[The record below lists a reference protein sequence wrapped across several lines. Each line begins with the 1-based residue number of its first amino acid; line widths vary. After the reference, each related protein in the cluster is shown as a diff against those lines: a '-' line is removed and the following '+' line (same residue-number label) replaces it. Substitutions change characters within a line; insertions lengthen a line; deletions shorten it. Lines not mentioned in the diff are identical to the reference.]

1 MFYFYR
7 NARTVENRKSK
18 IENRKSKIENRKSKI
33 ENRKSKIESDE
44 PIPNEAG
51 SFGVQSVQGG

>member
-1 MFYFYR
+1 
-7 NARTVENRKSK
+7 
-18 IENRKSKIENRKSKI
+18 
-33 ENRKSKIESDE
+33 KSKIESDE